1 MLETI
6 LKFIGG
12 FYVGMLFVMPIVV
25 IMMFGV
31 LIRAIRNINAR
42 LEVLEVDWI
51 KRNEK

>member
-12 FYVGMLFVMPIVV
+12 FYIGMLFVMPIVV
-25 IMMFGV
+25 IMMLCV
-31 LIRAIRNINAR
+31 LVRAIRNINAR